1 MLYRTYDVPVP
12 HVLLTFIPYSDV
24 FFQAFSSFLLATLMD
39 SPACRPII
47 LLLNGQ
53 TTQRR
58 APQFGDGRGGLGFG
72 GGSEPPVD
80 PNNTNLFVGNLPKDG
95 SVTKQDIRE
104 AFVTSG
110 SKVADIVE
118 VKNVSRWGWGEYL
131 KKLYLLTLTLVIAPM
146 T

>member
-1 MLYRTYDVPVP
+1 M
-12 HVLLTFIPYSDV
+12 
-24 FFQAFSSFLLATLMD
+24 
-39 SPACRPII
+39 
-47 LLLNGQ
+47 
-53 TTQRR
+53 
-58 APQFGDGRGGLGFG
+58 
-72 GGSEPPVD
+72 D